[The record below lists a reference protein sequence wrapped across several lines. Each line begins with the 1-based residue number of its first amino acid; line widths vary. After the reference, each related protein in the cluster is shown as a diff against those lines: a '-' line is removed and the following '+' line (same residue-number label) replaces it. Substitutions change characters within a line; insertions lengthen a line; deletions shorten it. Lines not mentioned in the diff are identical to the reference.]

1 MAAQLKAPI
10 LGGDG
15 LTGEIVQWYKDD
27 GAELES
33 GEPVFCFEAD
43 FTAVDV
49 EAEEAGR
56 LHRCFAPGT
65 RARPGNVVA
74 LVLQPGEHVP
84 EHEEDAMAAPPAPP
98 PAPVDEVA
106 APATPVMEPVLLPL
120 RRGALKSAPAPTPGG
135 AWDRAFGTSGHDY
148 RGFWPLRDED
158 PSPGGEAAATPA
170 EAPAAFIEEGLQA
183 FEQPT
188 ADAAEDEG
196 AVDLY
201 GEFGSS
207 VEEPEP
213 VEAEYE
219 AEELDPEPI
228 VFPFARVE
236 AFAEPAAP
244 EIRAI
249 ESVPEALDA
258 WPDNEPVLFV
268 PAPPVAVRG
277 IVRLT
282 ELRKLC
288 DQLGREWRDSGRT
301 PRNEDLFLRAA
312 ARAALENDA
321 VSGFGDAAG
330 LVTPGPGA
338 DSLAVLENAGS
349 GSLRERVAQ
358 LAAAHEAT
366 EQPPCAFTLVTF
378 AAFGIDEAV
387 PVLPEGHAFAFAMGA
402 TRAGGAMEDGL
413 PAPVMTLTMAYS
425 PDRLTQGDAA
435 ALFARVRELIE
446 APYALLAD

>member
-1 MAAQLKAPI
+1 
-10 LGGDG
+10 
-15 LTGEIVQWYKDD
+15 
-27 GAELES
+27 
-33 GEPVFCFEAD
+33 
-43 FTAVDV
+43 
-49 EAEEAGR
+49 
-56 LHRCFAPGT
+56 
-65 RARPGNVVA
+65 
-74 LVLQPGEHVP
+74 
-84 EHEEDAMAAPPAPP
+84 
-98 PAPVDEVA
+98 
-106 APATPVMEPVLLPL
+106 MEPVLLPL
-120 RRGALKSAPAPTPGG
+120 RRGALKTAPAPTPGG

-158 PSPGGEAAATPA
+158 PPPGGEAAASAPE
-170 EAPAAFIEEGLQA
+170 EAPAAFAAEELEA

-188 ADAAEDEG
+188 GAVEDDG

-201 GEFGSS
+201 DEADTA
-207 VEEPEP
+207 VDEPDAF
-213 VEAEYE
+213 EAEYE

-228 VFPFARVE
+228 VFPSARVE
-236 AFAEPAAP
+236 AAPELTAP
-244 EIRAI
+244 EIRPI
-249 ESVPEALDA
+249 ESEAEALDA

-268 PAPPVAVRG
+268 PAPPAAVRG

-288 DQLGREWRDSGRT
+288 DQLGREWRDSGHT

-321 VSGFGDAAG
+321 VSAFGDAAG
-330 LVTPGPGA
+330 LVTPRPGA
-338 DSLAVLENAGS
+338 DGIAVLENAAS

-358 LAAAHEAT
+358 LAAAQEAP

-378 AAFGIDEAV
+378 AAFGIDEAM

-402 TRAGGAMEDGL
+402 TKAGGAMEDGL

-435 ALFARVRELIE
+435 SLFARVRELIE